1 MNTRKAKAF
10 KHIRAFHLWGVNEM
24 FQLELFGMSKSLRDR
39 ILKLKDEG
47 KLKQEIEVIL
57 GVTCHAIYK
66 TGVVFSRD
74 RWTPEMDEQIRDL
87 ADRGASASAIASI
100 LGDGITRNAV
110 IGRAK
115 RKKIPLMR
123 PKEAYATTRVPKVKR
138 TLKIVLARKE
148 GASLGEIAKAEGL
161 AKVTVAR
168 LIQRESPQEPTW
180 DCEIPGPL
188 NCHWPSGDL
197 REGTLRF
204 CGVPIE
210 GGQHHKYC
218 PAHYKLAYQPVR
230 RRERQSDIAMQ
241 GKIRDNMRILARVG

>member
-1 MNTRKAKAF
+1 
-10 KHIRAFHLWGVNEM
+10 M
-24 FQLELFGMSKSLRDR
+24 FQLELFGMSESLRDR
-39 ILKLKDEG
+39 VLKLKNEG
-47 KLKQEIEVIL
+47 KLKQEIEIIL
-57 GVTCHAIYK
+57 GVTCHAISK
-66 TGVVFSRD
+66 TGVVFSRE
-74 RWTPEMDEQIRDL
+74 RWTPELDEQIRDL

-100 LGDGITRNAV
+100 LGEGFTRNAV

-123 PKEAYATTRVPKVKR
+123 PKEAYATTRVPKIKR

-161 AKVTVAR
+161 AKATVAR
-168 LIQRESPQEPTW
+168 LIQREEPAPTW

-218 PAHYKLAYQPVR
+218 TTHYKLAYQPAR
-230 RRERQSDIAMQ
+230 RRERQGDIAMM
-241 GKIRDNMRILARVG
+241 GKIRDNMRILERMG

>member
-1 MNTRKAKAF
+1 
-10 KHIRAFHLWGVNEM
+10 M

-138 TLKIVLARKE
+138 TLKIVAARKE
-148 GASLGEIAKAEGL
+148 GASLGEIGKAFGL
-161 AKVTVAR
+161 AKMVVSR
-168 LIQRESPQEPTW
+168 LIQREEDPVPVW
-180 DCEIPGPL
+180 DCEIPGPF
-188 NCHWPSGDL
+188 NCHWPEGDVQDGSL
-197 REGTLRF
+197 KF
-204 CGVPIE
+204 CCAPIP
-210 GGQHHKYC
+210 GGKNHKYC
-218 PAHYKLAYQPVR
+218 ALHYKRAYQPVR
-230 RRERQSDIAMQ
+230 RRERQSDITMM
-241 GKIRDNMRILARVG
+241 GKIRDNMRILERM